1 MAETTKAHTEVPS
14 DGHKGPFP
22 PFQKENFPSQ
32 LLWFAITF
40 IVLYVFAAKV
50 ALPRIGGIFE
60 QRRDRVSGDLAQAQ
74 RLKGES
80 EEALKAYEKALGDA
94 RSRAQ
99 AIASETHQKL
109 AAEAEE
115 RRKVLETNLN
125 AKLAEAEKTIDATKR
140 AAMANVQG
148 IAVEVAGA
156 IVERLVGAVPAG
168 ASVESAVK
176 DALKR

>member
-1 MAETTKAHTEVPS
+1 FRPYRMEDVST
-14 DGHKGPFP
+14 
-22 PFQKENFPSQ
+22 Q
-32 LLWFAITF
+32 LLCFAITF
-40 IVLYVFAAKV
+40 IALYVCAASV
-50 ALPRIGGIFE
+50 ALPRIGAILE
-60 QRRDRVSGDLAQAQ
+60 QRRDRVSGARAQAQ

-140 AAMANVQG
+140 
-148 IAVEVAGA
+148 
-156 IVERLVGAVPAG
+156 
-168 ASVESAVK
+168 
-176 DALKR
+176 